1 MLHGSRRPRIFLA
14 LLITHR
20 LHPFIPAGDPWV
32 RTVTQQL
39 QEMRGA
45 VYRSPMQTRMA
56 PRSTTTVEDCEY
68 LRSFILVA
76 DDFLN
81 CSHVFAICVAMPWNE
96 LLPSSKSGFGQDMT
110 EAFRV
115 RCRVAQVAS
124 TRTAGYVIL
133 FEYLYLAG
141 IGGVVVLC
149 LIRNAH
155 VTHAAVVCVPPSH
168 RELRTPTSQ
177 TRNVTSPRTFR
188 PPT

>member
-32 RTVTQQL
+32 RTVTQQF

-45 VYRSPMQTRMA
+45 VYRSPMQTHMA
-56 PRSTTTVEDCEY
+56 PRLTTTVEDCEY
-68 LRSFILVA
+68 LLRSSILAA

-81 CSHVFAICVAMPWNE
+81 CLHVFAICVAMPWSE

-115 RCRVAQVAS
+115 RCRVAQAAS
-124 TRTAGYVIL
+124 TRTAGYAIL
-133 FEYLYLAG
+133 FEYLVG
-141 IGGVVVLC
+141 IGDGS
-149 LIRNAH
+149 
-155 VTHAAVVCVPPSH
+155 AVS
-168 RELRTPTSQ
+168 TATDM
-177 TRNVTSPRTFR
+177 
-188 PPT
+188 